1 VPPVG
6 RLYFLNILFPARGQ
20 CRVMDHS
27 QVLIKTAKGQEEIR
41 TKAFKL
47 SARLRRL
54 LIMVDGHSTV
64 GATLTRLSS
73 LGEENADLLDTLVAD
88 GFLAPRDAPPPGTA
102 SGAGTAFPP
111 QADFNLEKA
120 KGFARYVVLGS
131 LGPVGARRVE
141 RLDAVTSAEELR
153 AELDDLRDILP
164 KLLPKRQAK
173 EVWNQLEPLMLSMS

>member
-1 VPPVG
+1 
-6 RLYFLNILFPARGQ
+6 
-20 CRVMDHS
+20 MDHS
-27 QVLIKTAKGQEEIR
+27 QVLIKTTKGQEEIR

-64 GATLTRLSS
+64 GATLSRLAS
-73 LGEENADLLDTLVAD
+73 LGDDTESLLDSLVAD
-88 GFLAPRDAPPPGTA
+88 GFLAPRYAATPGTA
-102 SGAGTAFPP
+102 PSAVPAFIS
-111 QADFNLEKA
+111 QEEFNLEKA

-141 RLDAVTSAEELR
+141 RIDAAKSAGELR
-153 AELDDLRDILP
+153 AELDDLREILP

-173 EVWNQLEPLMLSMS
+173 EVWDQLEPLMLSMS